1 MCSRGISASAK
12 KSLNSISQN
21 GIIYGDMKSHIK
33 TFSDTI
39 KQNNVSNET
48 TRKPVLTIKVG
59 AITRWVRD
67 ILAIILMW
75 KLIAV
80 IY

>member
-1 MCSRGISASAK
+1 
-12 KSLNSISQN
+12 
-21 GIIYGDMKSHIK
+21 MKSHIK

>member
-1 MCSRGISASAK
+1 MKDSIKRSFTNTMKNTVEENTASK
-12 KSLNSISQN
+12 
-21 GIIYGDMKSHIK
+21 
-33 TFSDTI
+33 
-39 KQNNVSNET
+39 
-48 TRKPVLTIKVG
+48 TRKPLLTIRVG
-59 AITRWVRD
+59 AITEWVRD

>member
-1 MCSRGISASAK
+1 MKDSIKRSFTNTMKNTIEGNTAS
-12 KSLNSISQN
+12 
-21 GIIYGDMKSHIK
+21 
-33 TFSDTI
+33 
-39 KQNNVSNET
+39 V